1 MGLLFPIVAA
11 FLQAA
16 SITLDKFIL
25 SLKWVN
31 FRTYTGVSFPLSF
44 LVNLVLFFI
53 FHPLFPDNW
62 FMGYYGLLL
71 LASIAT
77 GLVTN
82 ILFYRA
88 LDNDKLGE
96 IETLSLLN
104 VIPVIIISSL
114 IFTDERNAAVIVP
127 ALLASAAIIWSHW
140 ERHHIK
146 IARDTLPYLCW
157 SLTIAP
163 LSAIISKELLTVWN
177 PIALEMVRTGA
188 LAALFLFMFRDAITK
203 VPAHALRLLIVTNV
217 FTTVAWVLFYF
228 GYQRLGIVHTLLLF
242 SLQPF
247 LVYLTSIFVLKERPS
262 WKLTVA
268 FAVVLVSIGIA
279 EWLNIL
285 RA

>member
-1 MGLLFPIVAA
+1 MSFLFPIAA
-11 FLQAA
+11 AVLQAV
-16 SITLDKFIL
+16 SFTLDKIVL
-25 SLKWVN
+25 SIKQVG

-44 LVNLVLFFI
+44 IVNLILFFV
-53 FHPLFPDNW
+53 FRPLIPENW
-62 FMGYYGLLL
+62 FSGYYGLLIIGAIVIGFL
-71 LASIAT
+71 S
-77 GLVTN
+77 N

-88 LDNDKLGE
+88 LDHDKLGE

-104 VIPVIIISSL
+104 TVSVIIVSGI
-114 IFTDERNAAVIVP
+114 IFADERNFTILLP
-127 ALLASAAIIWSHW
+127 ALVASVAVVWSHW

-157 SLTIAP
+157 SLAIAP
-163 LSAIISKELLTVWN
+163 VSAAISKELLTVWN

-203 VPAHALRLLIVTNV
+203 VPVRALRLLIVTNV

-247 LVYLTSIFVLKERPS
+247 LVYMSSIFILKERPS
-262 WKLTVA
+262 WKRTVG
-268 FAVVLVSIGIA
+268 FAIVLVSIGVA
-279 EWLNIL
+279 EWVSNV
-285 RA
+285 